1 MSKDFVEV
9 FVKDEETGLGTGF
22 ICEETF
28 KREQEKAI
36 LMHRY
41 DHALEQWKNAE
52 QKCKNLYVE
61 NRKLQDQM
69 ELLAISLRSLILA
82 VEDGFKNPDGFPVSD
97 IEHDLYL
104 ARGAYFYVKQ
114 KSVEG
119 EK

>member
-9 FVKDEETGLGTGF
+9 FVKDEETGLGTDF

-36 LMHRY
+36 LMHHY

-52 QKCKNLYVE
+52 QKCKNLYAE